1 MSEWLDKISALG
13 ATLNDSGDRILH
25 VADRESD
32 TRLTPL
38 VHQGVFSVLGPDAE
52 KFLQGQLS
60 CDLRDVRTVGS
71 RLGAHCNIK
80 GHMASLLRVMR
91 VQDGFWL
98 RGQRDLLPD
107 AQALLKKYMLFS
119 KAQSADLSDEVV
131 GLGCSGPGAAVL
143 VEKVLGQ
150 VPSEVDGVYAS
161 EGILAVRVPGKRFE
175 IWLPKD
181 QALTLLPELIE
192 FAPLGTTDGWEL
204 EEIRAAIPDLRNETV
219 EGFIPQMTNL
229 QALHGVSFT
238 KGCYTGQEI
247 ITRLQHRGQLKRPMY
262 RATVSSDSRPAP
274 GTALYSADKD
284 NVGKVVLAAPA
295 DDGQFELLAVIVK
308 DLAESTPILL
318 GSQHGPALSLQ
329 DLPYELDPELFQ
341 SKR

>member
-13 ATLNDSGDRILH
+13 ATLNDSGDRILR
-25 VADRESD
+25 VDDRDSE

-38 VHQGVFSVLGPDAE
+38 VHQGLFSVLGPDAE

-60 CDLRDVRTVGS
+60 CDLKEVSALGS

-80 GHMASLLRVMR
+80 GHMHSLLRVLR

-98 RGQRDLLPD
+98 RGQRDLLPGT
-107 AQALLKKYMLFS
+107 QALLKKYMVFS
-119 KAQSADLSDEVV
+119 KAQSQDLSDAVV

-161 EGILAVRVPGKRFE
+161 DGMLAVRVPGKRFE
-175 IWLPKD
+175 IWLPRD

-192 FAPLGTTDGWEL
+192 FAPLGTTDRWEL
-204 EEIRAAIPDLRNETV
+204 DEIRAAVPDLRRETV
-219 EGFIPQMTNL
+219 EAFIPQMTNL
-229 QALHGVSFT
+229 QALRGVSFT

-247 ITRLQHRGQLKRPMY
+247 VTRLQHRGQLKRPMY
-262 RATVSSDSRPAP
+262 RATVSSDSRPLP
-274 GTALYSADKD
+274 GTALHSADKD
-284 NVGKVVLAAPA
+284 NIGKVVLAAPA
-295 DDGQFELLAVIVK
+295 AEGQFELLAVIVK

-318 GSQHGPALSLQ
+318 GSQSGPALQLL
-329 DLPYELDPELFQ
+329 DLPYQLDPELFQ